1 MELLDLKAEIRT
13 TKGKSAARHLRNNDA
28 VPAVLYGAKTE
39 SVSISVSTLDLIT
52 MIRINGSSGLFINL
66 AIAGDTKPVRTVM
79 LKELQTDIYGLNYL
93 HVDFQEV
100 NLDEKIT
107 ITVPVEATGE
117 SVGVKGGGLLQVI
130 RRELDIICR
139 PGDMPETIVID
150 TTDLDVGDSVHVEEI
165 DLGADIEI
173 PHEVDFTVLTIVP
186 PGGGVD
192 EEVEGLEEEETVEE
206 APAE

>member
-13 TKGKSAARHLRNNDA
+13 TRGKGAARHLRNNDA

-39 SVSISVSTLDLIT
+39 PVPISVPTPDLIT
-52 MIRINGSSGLFINL
+52 MIRINGSSGLFISL

-79 LKELQTDIYGLNYL
+79 LKEVQTDIYGLNYL

-100 NLDEKIT
+100 DLDEKIT

-117 SVGVKGGGLLQVI
+117 SIGVKAGGLLQVI
-130 RRELDIICR
+130 RRELDIVCR

-150 TTDLDVGDSVHVEEI
+150 TTDLDVGDSVHVAEI
-165 DLGADIEI
+165 NLGADIEI

-186 PGGGVD
+186 PGGGVEGD
-192 EEVEGLEEEETVEE
+192 EEGLEEDETPEE
-206 APAE
+206 ASE